1 MKVSLNLATSPLENN
16 RRFIAGAGVLG
27 AFALILVVVL
37 SVHDYHGWRAN
48 KALRGQIAQSESQI
62 RDLDR
67 RQQQLAAFFK
77 TPQTSEDMQRAAF
90 LNSLIEQRSF
100 PWTKIF
106 MDLEQTLPTGVRVV
120 NISPHMENGR
130 VEVRLVV
137 GAITD
142 EGKLKFLEA
151 LERSQVFSG
160 IQVKQESRREQPG
173 STDRVLLELVAWYAT
188 S

>member
-1 MKVSLNLATSPLENN
+1 MKVRLNLATSPLENN
-16 RRFIAGAGVLG
+16 RRFLAGSGLLG
-27 AFALILVVVL
+27 ALTLILLVVL
-37 SVHDYHGWRAN
+37 SVHDYRGWRAN
-48 KALRGQIAQSESQI
+48 RALRGQISQSESKI

-77 TPQTSEDMQRAAF
+77 NPQTTEDMQRAAF

-106 MDLEQTLPTGVRVV
+106 MDLEQTLPPGVRVV
-120 NISPHMENGR
+120 SIAPHMENGK

-137 GAITD
+137 GAMTD
-142 EGKLKFLEA
+142 EAKLKFLKSLEA
-151 LERSQVFSG
+151 SQVFSG
-160 IQVKQESRREQPG
+160 IQVRQEARRDQPG
-173 STDRVLLELVAWYAT
+173 STDRVMLELVAWYAT

>member
-1 MKVSLNLATSPLENN
+1 
-16 RRFIAGAGVLG
+16 
-27 AFALILVVVL
+27 
-37 SVHDYHGWRAN
+37 
-48 KALRGQIAQSESQI
+48 LRGQIAQSDARI

-77 TPQTSEDMQRAAF
+77 NPQTIEDLQRAAF

-106 MDLEQTLPTGVRVV
+106 MDLEQTVPPGVRVV
-120 NISPHMENGR
+120 SISPHMENGK

-137 GAITD
+137 GAMTD
-142 EGKLKFLEA
+142 EGKLKFLKA
-151 LERSQVFSG
+151 LESSRVFSG
-160 IQVKQESRREQPG
+160 IQVRQEMRRDQPG
-173 STDRVLLELVAWYAT
+173 SADRVMLELVAWYAT

>member
-1 MKVSLNLATSPLENN
+1 LRE
-16 RRFIAGAGVLG
+16 
-27 AFALILVVVL
+27 LV
-37 SVHDYHGWRAN
+37 
-48 KALRGQIAQSESQI
+48 AQSESKI

-67 RQQQLAAFFK
+67 RQQQLGAFFK
-77 TPQTSEDMQRAAF
+77 SPQTIEDMQRAAF

-106 MDLEQTLPTGVRVV
+106 MDLEQTLPQGVRVV
-120 NISPHMENGR
+120 SIAPRMENGK

-137 GAITD
+137 GAMTD
-142 EGKLKFLEA
+142 EGKLKFLKA
-151 LERSQVFSG
+151 LEGSTVFSG
-160 IQVKQESRREQPG
+160 VQVRQEARRDQPG